1 MMHTIQVGD
10 IVQLDP
16 VTTTNPMFRG
26 CMMVVTEVK
35 GWGVQ
40 GYVQALGK
48 DETIG
53 GQAYYRAVTGTFI
66 RCGLAYW
73 VVGGEPLD
81 NVARQE

>member
-1 MMHTIQVGD
+1 MDTMYVGD

-26 CMMVVTEVK
+26 CMMVVTKVK

-53 GQAYYRAVTGTFI
+53 GQAYYRAESGTFR
-66 RCGLAYW
+66 RCGTAYW
-73 VVGGEPLD
+73 LVGDEPLD
-81 NVARQE
+81 TAAPSG